1 MKDLND
7 LQLKVL
13 DLLKED
19 ARRTPALL
27 STLLGESED
36 KIKNAVAQLDKTT
49 SS

>member
-1 MKDLND
+1 MKELND

-27 STLLGESED
+27 STLLGSR
-36 KIKNAVAQLDKTT
+36 KIRLKLL
-49 SS
+49 

>member
-19 ARRTPALL
+19 ARRTPTLL

-36 KIKNAVAQLDKTT
+36 KIKMRWHSLNKTT